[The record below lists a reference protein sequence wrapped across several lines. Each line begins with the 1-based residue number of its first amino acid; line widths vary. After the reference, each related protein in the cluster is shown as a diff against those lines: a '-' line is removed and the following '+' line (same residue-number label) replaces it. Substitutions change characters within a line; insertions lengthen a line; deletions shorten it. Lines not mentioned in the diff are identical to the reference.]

1 MQLPVLPVVN
11 AMLPRPQGGNMNG
24 IVLDSYSAM
33 VLARNGPGK
42 SLFLCPWDGR
52 ANQPYHVGVVA
63 YCKDLHVQT
72 CMNEQNRE
80 SRLLYVQL
88 EGQERAKV
96 QAFIKKRG
104 IIYGDAIDY
113 IDLKGMRANYPVL
126 CGAGWRATGG
136 FTECNSY
143 QDIRIVIQGI
153 VYENGSAV
161 EISGNIGG
169 LASDQQAHTIEHAII
184 RSLNY
189 YGLCTAKTLLRS
201 MEEETSELKQS
212 VEWGM
217 KFARPELFGLTE
229 SGACGNP
236 LTNAAQ
242 IYMTE
247 EFSSA
252 LGEGQSVF
260 ASVEQARRKA
270 MSRLTTELELTM
282 QEGLRVL
289 QGLKKGMFHDD
300 TPLSLDKGKRIL
312 NRFPI
317 SPWA

>member
-1 MQLPVLPVVN
+1 MKGVVQD
-11 AMLPRPQGGNMNG
+11 A
-24 IVLDSYSAM
+24 YSAM
-33 VLARNGPGK
+33 VLMRSGPGK
-42 SLFLCPWDGR
+42 SLFLCPWDSR
-52 ANQPYHVGVVA
+52 TNKPYHVGVIA
-63 YCKDLHVQT
+63 YCSDLHEQT
-72 CMNEQNRE
+72 YLNKQNQE
-80 SRLLYVQL
+80 CRLLYVQL

-96 QAFIKKRG
+96 QALIKKRG
-104 IIYGDAIDY
+104 IIYGDAINY
-113 IDLKGMRANYPVL
+113 LDLKGLRANYPAL

-136 FTECNSY
+136 FTESNSY
-143 QDIRIVIQGI
+143 QDIHVVIQGI
-153 VYENGSAV
+153 DFENGSAV
-161 EISGNIGG
+161 EVSGNIGG
-169 LASDQQAHTIEHAII
+169 LVSAQQAHTVEHAII
-184 RSLNY
+184 RSLNC
-189 YGLCTAKTLLRS
+189 YGLCTAKSLLRS
-201 MEEETSELKQS
+201 MAEETSELKES

-252 LGEGQSVF
+252 LKEGQSVF

-270 MSRLTTELELTM
+270 MSRLATELELTT

-300 TPLSLDKGKRIL
+300 SPLSLDKGKKIL
-312 NRFPI
+312 SRFPV
-317 SPWA
+317 SPWD